1 MLISQTTLATPSS
14 ARLRMPPFPVG
25 SRFGASSEDRR
36 MTAGTSAPTY
46 DVRVPA
52 SLKGGAFVG
61 VRAWSPPV

>member
-1 MLISQTTLATPSS
+1 MSITHTTPATTSS
-14 ARLRMPPFPVG
+14 MRLRTPAFPVG
-25 SRFGASSEDRR
+25 SPGGASVEGRR

-52 SLKGGAFVG
+52 FVKGDAVGG